1 MNLST
6 SLCCPFSTALMLFD
20 TFKFSRL
27 DSKLSRVLAFFR
39 VCRRFR
45 SLDLVMTSHGRRDR
59 PLPRRH
65 VGQVGR
71 GRAIHRLAQV
81 RGAGAMSTS
90 RRARSVWFPSI
101 HFSARALLGGVQWC
115 VAHCGL
121 LFLHFRPRDGL
132 TAISAPSARF
142 AGVQFDQC

>member
-1 MNLST
+1 MVDCHCRYGCPPRFQACAGLGFYFRGG
-6 SLCCPFSTALMLFD
+6 CC
-20 TFKFSRL
+20 
-27 DSKLSRVLAFFR
+27 
-39 VCRRFR
+39 FR
-45 SLDLVMTSHGRRDR
+45 SPDLEVTAKTSHGRRDR

-115 VAHCGL
+115 VAHCGF

-132 TAISAPSARF
+132 LAISAPSARF